1 MRKSGFTLSI
11 NPDKTQHYL
20 SVALFAV
27 KGRGQGCVLRGRV
40 ELSARGYQAPT
51 IRTLFAHKPN
61 QFNRQIVLKPS
72 KGSQNIK
79 PRHEVYFGPESCI
92 SASFASWTWIF
103 VQMKWENV
111 PLHLIVHVVSLVFFS
126 TCIASPSSLW
136 KKQSIKSSVYS
147 QWN

>member
-27 KGRGQGCVLRGRV
+27 KGRGQGWVLRGRV

-72 KGSQNIK
+72 KGNQNKK
-79 PRHEVYFGPESCI
+79 PSVCI
-92 SASFASWTWIF
+92 LEQSYVFQRLF
-103 VQMKWENV
+103 RLE
-111 PLHLIVHVVSLVFFS
+111 LGSLF
-126 TCIASPSSLW
+126 
-136 KKQSIKSSVYS
+136 K
-147 QWN
+147 